1 MQHLLTSSLPLRPFQ
16 RRFINAA
23 LSPQYNTA
31 ILSVPRG
38 NGKSWLAAAI
48 LIDCLTP
55 GGTLHE
61 PGKEYLL
68 GSGSIDQARMVF
80 GPIKAALGDNPEYR
94 ISDSVSRLAITHKPT
109 DTKLRVISS
118 NGKTAMGVVNTPVWV
133 FDEAGSFEVNG
144 GQLLWDAAVTAQ
156 GKPGSPLKLILI
168 GTVAPAL
175 RGWWADLV
183 SDGTHGSTYVQ
194 TLQANPER
202 WNQWPEI
209 RRCNPLTAVS
219 ADFRKT
225 LLAERDAAYRDSR
238 LRARFLSYRLNQPTA
253 DESQMLLSADELER
267 VLARP
272 VPDRDGAAVV
282 GIDLGGG
289 RAWSAAV
296 AHWPN
301 GRVEC
306 VAVAPG
312 IPTIEAQEKR
322 DRVPR
327 GSYQKLVN
335 DGSLRVAHGLH
346 KQPPEQL
353 VNAMLD
359 MWGKPKRVIVD
370 RFRLDELKDAS
381 KGSGIRIEER
391 VTRWSDAAAD
401 IRAVRKFASDGPL
414 AIEHGSRLL
423 LTASLLAAL
432 VLNDDAGNTRLTKR
446 SHNVSRDDVA
456 AALCLSAGGVDR
468 DMRKPSSGVR
478 SRGLA
483 G

>member
-1 MQHLLTSSLPLRPFQ
+1 MQDLLSSTLPLRTFQ
-16 RRFINAA
+16 RTFIKAA

-31 ILSVPRG
+31 VLSTPRA

-55 GGTLHE
+55 GGALHE

-68 GSGSIDQARMVF
+68 GSGAIDQARMVF

-94 ISDSVSRLAITHKPT
+94 FSDSVSRLAVTHKPT

-118 NGKTAMGVVNTPVWV
+118 NGRTAMGVVNTPVWV
-133 FDEAGSFEVNG
+133 FDEAGSFEVDG

-156 GKPGSPLKLILI
+156 GKPNSPLKLILI
-168 GTVAPAL
+168 GTLAPAL
-175 RGWWADLV
+175 GGWWHDLI

-202 WNQWPEI
+202 WDQWSEI

-219 ADFRKT
+219 AEFRKV

-238 LRARFLSYRLNQPTA
+238 LRARFLSYRLNLPTA

-272 VPDRDGAAVV
+272 VPERVGAPVV

-296 AHWPN
+296 AQWEN
-301 GRVEC
+301 GRIE
-306 VAVAPG
+306 AIALAPG
-312 IPTIEAQEKR
+312 IPSIEAQEKR

-346 KQPPEQL
+346 KQPPDQL

-370 RFRLDELKDAS
+370 RFRLDELKDAG
-381 KGSGIRIEER
+381 KGLRIEER
-391 VTRWSDAAAD
+391 VTRWSDAASD
-401 IRAVRKFASDGPL
+401 IRALRKFSSDGPL
-414 AIEHGSRLL
+414 AVEHGSRLL

-432 VLNDDAGNTRLTKR
+432 VLNDDQGNTRLTKR

-456 AALCLSAGGVDR
+456 AALLLSAGGVDR
-468 DMRKPSSGVR
+468 DTRKPSSGVQFG
-478 SRGLA
+478 GLA
-483 G
+483 